1 MTKQTVGE
9 NKEAA
14 AGDKNTPAAATEPPY
29 IIHRSRAGLK
39 LIKSFQG
46 NELCKTSTELA
57 NTEGTSNR
65 VESVYCSEDGQYVAW
80 LDNDV
85 VRCSRLST
93 SELVF
98 EQPNTHKSNS
108 IYISPKST
116 KLMTYSTMSGGDN
129 LHFWD
134 LNSQQHVASIPHKKA
149 SQWKPVFSMSEDI
162 CFIHANSELI
172 LYVGGKF
179 DKPKQRI
186 SHIKISDFS
195 LSTASLHN
203 TTYQHLYERRIK
215 NKIHHIS
222 VYTPGVKGQPS
233 IVKIYKYPNMTD
245 CVANKSFY
253 KADRVKFSWSP
264 SGNSLLLTCL
274 ADFDK
279 TGKSYYGE
287 QSLNYLN
294 VKGESYFVKL
304 PKEGTISHIEW
315 YPSCDEDMFVCVY
328 GLVPAQV
335 SLFNSKC
342 EVLFSFTSEGQGSF
356 NSACFSPFGNLLAVS
371 GFGNLAGQLC
381 IWDFEKKK
389 MISSQKVPETTGIEW
404 CPNGTHLI
412 TCTTAPRLRVDNGF
426 RIWHYSG
433 SLVYEIIELNDDQG
447 KSKEVYDVLWQPQPG
462 RHKKPKCDAKQQ
474 VKTANLLSQSKLQKF
489 QSSAGKYVPP
499 SMRNKDAGIPGLADL
514 KAKQQNSSSQ
524 PQPKGNQPPGKKKQ
538 HQNKP
543 NQAKGDNITSKTKA
557 S

>member
-1 MTKQTVGE
+1 MTKQTNAGA
-9 NKEAA
+9 KQAP
-14 AGDKNTPAAATEPPY
+14 AGDKNTPAAATKPPL
-29 IIHRSRAGLK
+29 IIHRSRSGLK
-39 LIKSFQG
+39 VIESFQ
-46 NELCKTSTELA
+46 NDEICKRTEELVKTED
-57 NTEGTSNR
+57 TSNR
-65 VESVYCSEDGQYVAW
+65 VECVYCSEDGRYLAW
-80 LDNDV
+80 CDTDV
-85 VRCSRLST
+85 VKCTRL
-93 SELVF
+93 EDNKVVF
-98 EQPNTHKSNS
+98 EQPNSHKSNS

-116 KLMTYSTMSGGDN
+116 RLMTYSTMSGGDN

-134 LNSQQHVASIPHKKA
+134 LNTQQHLASISQKKA

-162 CFIHANSELI
+162 CFIHAGSELI

-186 SHIKISDFS
+186 SHIKIGDFS

-203 TTYQHLYERRIK
+203 TTYQHLYERRTK
-215 NKIHHIS
+215 NKSHHIS

-233 IVKIYKYPNMTD
+233 IVKIYKYPNITD

-264 SGNSLLLTCL
+264 SGNSLLLTCI

-279 TGKSYYGE
+279 SGKSYYGE
-287 QSLNYLN
+287 QSLNFLN

-315 YPSCDEDMFVCVY
+315 FPSCDEDMFVCVY

-342 EVLFSFTSEGQGSF
+342 EVLFSFTSVAQGSF
-356 NSACFSPFGNLLAVS
+356 NSACFNPFGNLLAVS

-389 MISSQKVPETTGIEW
+389 IISSQKVPETTGLEW
-404 CPNGTHLI
+404 CPNGVHLV

-426 RIWHYSG
+426 RIWHYNG
-433 SLVYEIIELNDDQG
+433 SLVYEIVEPNDDQG
-447 KSKEVYDVLWQPQPG
+447 KSREVYDVLWQPQPG
-462 RHKKPKCDAKQQ
+462 LYKKFRCDAKQQ
-474 VKTANLLSQSKLQKF
+474 IKTANLLGQSKLQKF
-489 QSSAGKYVPP
+489 QSSAKKYVPP
-499 SMRNKDAGIPGLADL
+499 SMRNKDQGIPGLADF
-514 KAKQQNSSSQ
+514 KAQREGAAGQQQQKANPPAGKRKQQSAKPPQQVKSDMNATKTNS
-524 PQPKGNQPPGKKKQ
+524 
-538 HQNKP
+538 
-543 NQAKGDNITSKTKA
+543 
-557 S
+557 